1 MKRLRKAILLPVRR
15 CAYRWNRAR
24 LYYWAEQEL
33 SELRTINVMPRLY
46 YKALYRG
53 CMWLNDYSKFRR
65 LADKA
70 IHTIPYQVR
79 FDMA

>member
-1 MKRLRKAILLPVRR
+1 MKRLKKAILLPVRR
-15 CAYRWNRAR
+15 YAHRRKCAR

-33 SELRTINVMPRLY
+33 AELRTITVMPRLY
-46 YKALYRG
+46 YRALYRG
-53 CMWLNDYSKFRR
+53 CMRLNDFSRFRR